1 MTSLRAAACLLAG
14 SLLAGSQLLTGCTG
28 TPGPGEQGTSP
39 AGTVSPGSQPGT
51 TPASPA
57 PASPDAA
64 SPDAGTPRS
73 STGTTG
79 PDAGNA
85 GQEPAFSPNR
95 LEAAVASV
103 NRNLGLGGE
112 VLSGES
118 LRAAFPTGSPATE
131 GVTFDPA
138 ACAGIAVTDSVAAVR
153 DASLAGLAYGPAG
166 EAPTVLNVAAYAD
179 DSLLD
184 RLDYIDEA
192 VLTGCAE
199 VKMSQDGRQVTITNT
214 QLDASTA
221 AEQTLA
227 LNTTVSGAGS
237 RTQLV
242 VVSARTGSVRIVVS
256 TPAPADPRA
265 AVQEAAAVIDA
276 MLENLGLIVL

>member
-1 MTSLRAAACLLAG
+1 MTPLRAAACLLAG

-28 TPGPGEQGTSP
+28 TSGPGEQDPSP
-39 AGTVSPGSQPGT
+39 AGTASSGSQRGT
-51 TPASPA
+51 VP
-57 PASPDAA
+57 A

-73 STGTTG
+73 STDTRTG
-79 PDAGNA
+79 PAAGTA
-85 GQEPAFSPNR
+85 SQEPDFSPNR

-103 NRNLGLGGE
+103 NANLGLGGE
-112 VLSGES
+112 VLTGES
-118 LRAAFPTGSPATE
+118 LRAAFPAGSQAAE

-138 ACAGIAVTDSVAAVR
+138 ACAGIAGTDSVAAVQ
-153 DASLAGLAYGPAG
+153 DASLAGLAYGTAG

-184 RLDYIDEA
+184 RLEYIDEA

-199 VKMSQDGRQVTITNT
+199 VKMSKDGQQVTITNT

-237 RTQLV
+237 QTQLV

-256 TPAPADPRA
+256 MPAPADPRA

-276 MLENLGLIVL
+276 VLENLGLILR

>member
-1 MTSLRAAACLLAG
+1 MTPLRAAACLLAG

-28 TPGPGEQGTSP
+28 TSGPGEQDPSP
-39 AGTVSPGSQPGT
+39 AGTASSGSQRGT
-51 TPASPA
+51 VP
-57 PASPDAA
+57 A

-73 STGTTG
+73 STGTRTG
-79 PDAGNA
+79 PAAGTA
-85 GQEPAFSPNR
+85 SQEPDFSPNR

-103 NRNLGLGGE
+103 NANLGLGGE
-112 VLSGES
+112 VLTGES
-118 LRAAFPTGSPATE
+118 LRAAFPAGSQAAE
-131 GVTFDPA
+131 GVTFAPA
-138 ACAGIAVTDSVAAVR
+138 ACAGIAGTDSVAAVQ
-153 DASLAGLAYGPAG
+153 DASLAGLAYGTAG

-184 RLDYIDEA
+184 RLEYIDEA

-199 VKMSQDGRQVTITNT
+199 VKMSKDGQQVTITNT

-237 RTQLV
+237 QTQLV

-256 TPAPADPRA
+256 MPAPADPRA

-276 MLENLGLIVL
+276 VLENLDLILR

>member
-1 MTSLRAAACLLAG
+1 MTPLRAAACLLAG

-28 TPGPGEQGTSP
+28 TSGPGEQDPSP
-39 AGTVSPGSQPGT
+39 AGTASSGSQRGT
-51 TPASPA
+51 VP
-57 PASPDAA
+57 A

-73 STGTTG
+73 STGTRTG
-79 PDAGNA
+79 PAAGPAA
-85 GQEPAFSPNR
+85 GTASQEPDFSPNR

-103 NRNLGLGGE
+103 NANLGLGGE
-112 VLSGES
+112 VLTGES
-118 LRAAFPTGSPATE
+118 LRAAFPAGSQAAE
-131 GVTFDPA
+131 GVTFAPA
-138 ACAGIAVTDSVAAVR
+138 ACAGIAGTDSVAAVQ
-153 DASLAGLAYGPAG
+153 DASLAGLAYGTAG

-184 RLDYIDEA
+184 RLEYIDES

-199 VKMSQDGRQVTITNT
+199 VKMSKDGQQVTITNT

-237 RTQLV
+237 QTQLV

-256 TPAPADPRA
+256 MPAPADPRA

-276 MLENLGLIVL
+276 VLENLGLIVR